1 MANEYTPDELKRLH
15 ETLYDL
21 LAEIHRVCTIL
32 DIPYFIQGGTAIGAF
47 FEQAILPWD
56 DDIDIGLTRTN
67 YERFLRE
74 APAVLGEQYFLQ
86 WPGSEPHTPYYFAKL
101 MRRGTQFIDEV
112 FMPVP
117 MEKGIYVDIFPF
129 DRVPDRPWLQRLHR
143 TACNFLNCCFIGKEL
158 WLWKYFRKPQ
168 VREPHDRNIVACWC
182 NWLVDVFV
190 PKRTIYLCL
199 SRLQSMFGGGRILQH
214 GAHAPRPHRCSQH
227 RDTPTGAVRPPVR
240 MGTIGFGDLPA
251 SPLSTTAPLHSE
263 RRTAEPPSSHHFL
276 CR

>member
-74 APAVLGEQYFLQ
+74 APAVLGEQYFLR

-199 SRLQSMFGGGRILQH
+199 SRLQSMFGGGENITTW
-214 GAHAPRPHRCSQH
+214 CSC
-227 RDTPTGAVRPPVR
+227 
-240 MGTIGFGDLPA
+240 PA
-251 SPLSTTAPLHSE
+251 ITSL
-263 RRTAEPPSSHHFL
+263 
-276 CR
+276 